1 MMRCATRARAVL
13 PAFLLTLGVSA
24 CSRDGGSENAAAG
37 RGDTSAP
44 SSTAGAQPS
53 GAVAFTEADLDAYER
68 GLTKEI
74 ELVRAAQERQR
85 TATTPEARGQA
96 MQAQWEDQT
105 IPEGARSAGLSP
117 DRYRGVRETVGR
129 VLQTLDF
136 QGKIDGPMSMDTT
149 RATPEMRQRLASD
162 PFAEL
167 PPASAAALRARM
179 DRLVPLW
186 VQYVRLTAVAG

>member
-1 MMRCATRARAVL
+1 MMHAACCRALFPVL
-13 PAFLLTLGVSA
+13 VLTLAVG
-24 CSRDGGSENAAAG
+24 CGGGGDEDAGARGAGGAAA
-37 RGDTSAP
+37 
-44 SSTAGAQPS
+44 SSPASGAQPAAS
-53 GAVAFTEADLDAYER
+53 TTFTEADLDAFAR

-96 MQAQWEDQT
+96 MRAQWEDQT
-105 IPEGARSAGLSP
+105 IPEGARSAGMSP
-117 DRYRGVRETVGR
+117 ERYRQVRETVDH
-129 VLQTLDF
+129 VLETLDF
-136 QGKIDGPMSMDTT
+136 QGKIDGPKSMDTT
-149 RATPEMRQRLASD
+149 NATPEMRRRLTTD

-186 VQYVRLTAVAG
+186 VEYVTLTAVAG